1 MAQLSFGK
9 RRKRV
14 NYDLV
19 REVIVWIVQIAIV
32 CTLAFACVWYFG
44 FKVST
49 IGDSMKPELQNGDIT
64 LLNRLVYDVRKPKRG
79 EVIAFK
85 PNGNEN
91 SHYYIKRI
99 IGLPGETIEYRDGN
113 LLIDGDILE
122 EEYTTTEMEDL
133 GLLEDP
139 ITLGS
144 GEYFVLGDD
153 RLNSDDSRIA
163 NIGNVKKEEIAG
175 KVWFVV
181 SPMQNFGFVK

>member
-9 RRKRV
+9 KRKRV

-19 REVIVWIVQIAIV
+19 REVIVWAVQIAIV
-32 CTLAFACVWYFG
+32 CALAFACVWYFG

-49 IGDSMKPELQNGDIT
+49 IGDSMKPELQNGDVT

-79 EVIAFK
+79 EVVAFK

-91 SHYYIKRI
+91 SHYYIKRV
-99 IGLPGETIEYRDGN
+99 IGLPGETIEYRDGV

-122 EEYTTTEMEDL
+122 EDYTTTEMGDL
-133 GLLEDP
+133 GLLEEP

-163 NIGNVKKEEIAG
+163 NIGNVKKDEIAG

>member
-9 RRKRV
+9 RKRRV

-19 REVIVWIVQIAIV
+19 REVVIWVLQIAIV
-32 CTLAFACVWYFG
+32 CVLAFACVWYFG
-44 FKVST
+44 FKVSA

-79 EVIAFK
+79 EVVAFK

-91 SHYYIKRI
+91 SHYYIKRV
-99 IGLPGETIEYRDGN
+99 IGLPGETIEYRDGEI
-113 LLIDGDILE
+113 LIDGHVLE
-122 EEYTTTEMEDL
+122 EEYITTEMTEL

-139 ITLGS
+139 ISLSS

-153 RLNSDDSRIA
+153 RLNSDDSRTA
-163 NIGNVKKEEIAG
+163 NIGNVKREEIEG
-175 KVWFVV
+175 KVWFVI

>member
-9 RRKRV
+9 KRRRV

-19 REVIVWIVQIAIV
+19 REVIVWVVQIAIV
-32 CTLAFACVWYFG
+32 CALAFACVWYFG

-49 IGDSMKPELQNGDIT
+49 IGDSMKPELRNGDVT

-79 EVIAFK
+79 EVVAFK

-99 IGLPGETIEYRDGN
+99 IGLPGETIEYRDGE

-122 EEYTTTEMEDL
+122 EDYLTTEMEDL

-139 ITLGS
+139 ITLAS

-153 RLNSDDSRIA
+153 RGNSEDSRTA
-163 NIGNVKKEEIAG
+163 NIGNVKRDEIAG

>member
-1 MAQLSFGK
+1 
-9 RRKRV
+9 
-14 NYDLV
+14 
-19 REVIVWIVQIAIV
+19 
-32 CTLAFACVWYFG
+32 
-44 FKVST
+44 
-49 IGDSMKPELQNGDIT
+49 MKPELQNGDVT

-91 SHYYIKRI
+91 SHYYIKRV
-99 IGLPGETIEYRDGN
+99 IGLPGETIEYRDGD

-122 EEYTTTEMEDL
+122 EDYITTEMGDL
-133 GLLEDP
+133 GLLEEP

-163 NIGNVKKEEIAG
+163 NIGNVKKDEIAG